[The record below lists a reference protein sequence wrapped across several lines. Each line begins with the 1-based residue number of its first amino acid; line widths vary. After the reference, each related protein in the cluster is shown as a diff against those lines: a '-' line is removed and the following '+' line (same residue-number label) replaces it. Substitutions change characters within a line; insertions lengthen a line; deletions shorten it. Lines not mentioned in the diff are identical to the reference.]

1 MKLKSSN
8 KFIFKYLV
16 NKIITD
22 NNIFDFFN
30 HLPLFN
36 K

>member
-22 NNIFDFFN
+22 INLITIFYFKFNIA
-30 HLPLFN
+30 
-36 K
+36 